1 MEKINLA
8 SFNIN
13 DLKRRLELIKIEY
26 NAIFNDETDLTYELF
41 LFATKKV
48 KENFNLSF
56 MTDDENTVVSHL
68 MLFLL
73 DIPLNKF
80 SYVYEIE
87 TPLMEFTKENKLQI
101 CLN

>member
-1 MEKINLA
+1 MEKISLA

-26 NAIFNDETDLTYELF
+26 TAIFDDETDLTYELF

-80 SYVYEIE
+80 SYIYEIE